1 MCGQE
6 TIDVPATIINRGKY
20 FQASRA
26 FAESAKL
33 WLTVEELRR
42 ATGWELKPQGFCM
55 DDRCVPVPSGR
66 DAEFRSGDLLNLA
79 ALARQTGQPLVRDDE
94 HSVWSLG
101 EAPEIIGANLKSLE
115 APNFTLPDLDGKM
128 HSLADYRGKKIL
140 LMSWASW

>member
-1 MCGQE
+1 
-6 TIDVPATIINRGKY
+6 VPATIINRGKY
-20 FQASRA
+20 FQAPRA
-26 FAESAKL
+26 FAEGDKL
-33 WLTVEELRR
+33 WLTAEELRR

-55 DDRCVPVPSGR
+55 DDRCVPVPPGR
-66 DAEFRSGDLLNLA
+66 EAEFRSGDLLNLA
-79 ALARQTGQPLVRDDE
+79 ALAGQTGQPLVRADE

-101 EAPEIIGANLKSLE
+101 EAPETIGARLKSLE